1 MDTSPSV
8 PSPQTEPL
16 RDPEALFALMY
27 QELHTLASRHLFN
40 QGMGVTL
47 GTTTLLHEAY
57 LNIAGRQDLEF
68 PDRNRFLGYASRA
81 MRGLIVDYARTRSAM
96 KRGGEFVLLP
106 LGEEHDA
113 PAIVEAHSMEALS
126 ESLDELGRVDH
137 DLAELVDLH
146 FFCSLSLV
154 EIAAIRGV
162 SDRTVQRDWRKARMI
177 LHRSLRPDPL
187 TGPKPDP

>member
-8 PSPQTEPL
+8 PSPQSEPL
-16 RDPEALFALMY
+16 RDPEALFALWY

-40 QGMGVTL
+40 HGMAVTL

-57 LNIAGRQDLEF
+57 LNLAERQDLEF
-68 PDRNRFLGYASRA
+68 PDRSRFLGYASRA

-106 LGEEHDA
+106 LGEEFDA
-113 PAIVEAHSMEALS
+113 PATVEGQSMEALS
-126 ESLDELGRVDH
+126 DALDQLALVDR

-162 SDRTVQRDWRKARMI
+162 SDRTVQRDWRKAKMI
-177 LHRSLRPDPL
+177 LHRSLRPDP
-187 TGPKPDP
+187 GEKPDA